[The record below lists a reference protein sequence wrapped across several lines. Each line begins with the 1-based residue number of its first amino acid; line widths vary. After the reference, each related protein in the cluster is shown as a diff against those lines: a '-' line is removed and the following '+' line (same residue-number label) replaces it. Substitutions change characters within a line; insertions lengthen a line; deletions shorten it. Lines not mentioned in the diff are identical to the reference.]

1 MTNRRVSPSSI
12 APTAAGY
19 THAVLSEAP
28 QRWLHTSGAV
38 PTRPDG
44 SVADDLAEQA
54 ATVWANLRA
63 ILAEAGM
70 GVADIVAMT
79 TYVVA
84 GNDLLTVMAERDRAM
99 EGHLA
104 ASTLV
109 VVPSLARP
117 AYRVEIAV
125 VAAT

>member
-1 MTNRRVSPSSI
+1 V
-12 APTAAGY
+12 
-19 THAVLSEAP
+19 
-28 QRWLHTSGAV
+28 V

-54 ATVWANLRA
+54 GTVWANLRA

-104 ASTLV
+104 ASTLL